1 MTGEHKEVFLL
12 KTERLY
18 WEDPLGRDFEA
29 RILEVIESG
38 GRLGV
43 FLDRTL
49 FHPEGGGQPADKGF
63 LTLLSGEA
71 VVAFGRNDLKIE
83 GVIEEGE
90 RVLHLLSGEVFA
102 DRLPH
107 RLPEVPEGGWAVRGT
122 IDWEHRFDLM
132 QQHTGQ
138 HILSRA
144 FEELLDART
153 VGFHLG
159 KDYVSI
165 DLDIPALSDE
175 ARDRVEDRANQVVFQ
190 DLPVSGREYPKDQLP
205 GGIRARFNIDA
216 ENIRVVSVGEYD
228 ACPCGGTHVV
238 SSGQVG
244 LIKVNEV
251 DRAHGGVRVLFRCG
265 KRALIDYREKERL
278 LGQAASALS
287 MPLGDVPQAVQS
299 TLARLRDLEK
309 DLEEAHEAVLDF
321 QVESRLRALSES
333 GESLVV
339 EAFESLASDRLKYA
353 AKKISESSGK
363 LTVCYSLSPRFSVVV
378 ISPSNSPD
386 ARDVVSKISSR
397 WGGRGGGTPGYAQL
411 GSKEPLAASSEA
423 VTSSIR
429 EIVQKL

>member
-1 MTGEHKEVFLL
+1 M
-12 KTERLY
+12 
-18 WEDPLGRDFEA
+18 
-29 RILEVIESG
+29 
-38 GRLGV
+38 
-43 FLDRTL
+43 
-49 FHPEGGGQPADKGF
+49 
-63 LTLLSGEA
+63 
-71 VVAFGRNDLKIE
+71 
-83 GVIEEGE
+83 
-90 RVLHLLSGEVFA
+90 
-102 DRLPH
+102 
-107 RLPEVPEGGWAVRGT
+107 
-122 IDWEHRFDLM
+122 
-132 QQHTGQ
+132 
-138 HILSRA
+138 
-144 FEELLDART
+144 
-153 VGFHLG
+153 
-159 KDYVSI
+159 
-165 DLDIPALSDE
+165 
-175 ARDRVEDRANQVVFQ
+175 EDRANQVVFQ

-244 LIKVNEV
+244 LIKVNQV

-353 AKKISESSGK
+353 AKKISESLGN
-363 LTVCYSLSPRFSVVV
+363 
-378 ISPSNSPD
+378 SPSVTLYPPGF
-386 ARDVVSKISSR
+386 RLLLYRLPIPPMPDVVSKIPPGGEVAGAGRLATPSS
-397 WGGRGGGTPGYAQL
+397 GEGTSCRVL
-411 GSKEPLAASSEA
+411 
-423 VTSSIR
+423 
-429 EIVQKL
+429 

>member
-1 MTGEHKEVFLL
+1 V
-12 KTERLY
+12 
-18 WEDPLGRDFEA
+18 
-29 RILEVIESG
+29 S
-38 GRLGV
+38 
-43 FLDRTL
+43 
-49 FHPEGGGQPADKGF
+49 
-63 LTLLSGEA
+63 
-71 VVAFGRNDLKIE
+71 
-83 GVIEEGE
+83 
-90 RVLHLLSGEVFA
+90 A

-244 LIKVNEV
+244 LIKVNQV

-265 KRALIDYREKERL
+265 KGRSSTTGKKNACLGKQQAPSPCPSGMSLRL
-278 LGQAASALS
+278 SSPPSPVFETSKRIWRKPTRPSWTSRWKAASGRFPSPA
-287 MPLGDVPQAVQS
+287 
-299 TLARLRDLEK
+299 
-309 DLEEAHEAVLDF
+309 
-321 QVESRLRALSES
+321 
-333 GESLVV
+333 SL
-339 EAFESLASDRLKYA
+339 
-353 AKKISESSGK
+353 
-363 LTVCYSLSPRFSVVV
+363 
-378 ISPSNSPD
+378 
-386 ARDVVSKISSR
+386 
-397 WGGRGGGTPGYAQL
+397 W
-411 GSKEPLAASSEA
+411 
-423 VTSSIR
+423 
-429 EIVQKL
+429 